1 MLMTYDN
8 YKTVKPSELSLVA
21 VRKAWC
27 YASLRKWLILSL
39 DVVQFISL
47 LE

>member
-8 YKTVKPSELSLVA
+8 YKAVKPSELSLIA

-27 YASLRKWLILSL
+27 YASLRKCLILSL